1 MKYLLLTAFLFIGK
15 ITLCQISP
23 EELLRLLDRNESEF
37 ETFALEN
44 NFEFV
49 ELKKNEKL
57 ESYYYSNNNKSKG
70 IADILGLNI
79 YPNKTKTI
87 SYAPSNSK
95 DYLNFKKK
103 ILEFGFKYLESEL
116 LKTLI
121 TENRTSH
128 SYIKDDYSISM
139 TTNIENDIRY
149 FVITISKYK

>member
-15 ITLCQISP
+15 ISLCQISP
-23 EELLRLLDRNESEF
+23 EELLSLLDRSESDF
-37 ETFALEN
+37 ETFVLEN
-44 NFEFV
+44 NFEFN
-49 ELKKNEKL
+49 EHNKNEKS
-57 ESYYYSNNNKSKG
+57 ESYYYTSNNKSKG
-70 IADILGLNI
+70 RADILGFTI

-121 TENRTSH
+121 TDNRTSH
-128 SYIKDDYSISM
+128 TYIKDDYSISM

-149 FVITISKYK
+149 FAIIISKYK